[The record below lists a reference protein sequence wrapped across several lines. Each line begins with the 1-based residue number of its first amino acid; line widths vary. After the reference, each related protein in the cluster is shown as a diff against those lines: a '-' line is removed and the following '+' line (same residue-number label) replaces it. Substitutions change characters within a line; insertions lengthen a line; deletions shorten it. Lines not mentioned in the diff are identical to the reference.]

1 MKQVKVFILR
11 APGTNCDVETG
22 IAFQKAGALSDTFHI
37 NEWISNPS
45 LIHQYQVLALPGGF
59 SYGDD
64 IGSGA
69 VLGNEITQR
78 LIGEISRFIED
89 GKLILGI
96 CNGFQVLVRTGFLPG
111 LSYTPAEQQRSPDQ
125 IGKKP
130 AREAS
135 LFTNDSA
142 RYEDHWVYLRKYST
156 KCVFTKNFPMETVYL
171 PVAHGE
177 GKFITKD
184 KETLS
189 KIISNDQVVFRY
201 CDAKG
206 KPTHRYPL
214 NPNGALDNIA
224 AICDTTGRIMGMMP
238 HPERFQDITNHPRW
252 TREKPDFPHGMLIFQ
267 NAVEYVKNNL

>member
-11 APGTNCDVETG
+11 APGTNCDMETG
-22 IAFQKAGALSDTFHI
+22 GAFQKAGALSDAFHI

-64 IGSGA
+64 IGSGT
-69 VLGNEITQR
+69 VLGNEITRR

-96 CNGFQVLVRTGFLPG
+96 CNGFQVLVKTGFLPG
-111 LSYTPAEQQRSPDQ
+111 LSGDP
-125 IGKKP
+125 KKP
-130 AREAS
+130 TRQAS

-142 RYEDHWVYLRKYST
+142 RYEDRWVYLRKYSD
-156 KCVFTKNFPMETVYL
+156 KCVFTKNFPQETVYL

-177 GKFITKD
+177 GKFITED
-184 KETLS
+184 KETLG
-189 KIISNDQVVFRY
+189 KIIANDQVVFRY

-214 NPNGALDNIA
+214 NPNGAMDNIA

-238 HPERFQDITNHPRW
+238 HPERFQEITNHPRW
-252 TREKPDFPHGMLIFQ
+252 TREKPAFPHGMLIFQ
-267 NAVEYVKNNL
+267 NAVEYVKENL

>member
-1 MKQVKVFILR
+1 MKIVKAFILR
-11 APGTNCDVETG
+11 APGTNCDIETG
-22 IAFQKAGALSDTFHI
+22 GAFQKSGAQIGTFHI
-37 NEWISNPS
+37 NEWIDNPS
-45 LIHQYQVLALPGGF
+45 LIHQYQILALPGGF

-64 IGSGA
+64 IGSGT

-78 LIGEISRFIED
+78 LVKEISRFIED

-96 CNGFQVLVRTGFLPG
+96 CNGFQVLVKTGFLPG
-111 LSYTPAEQQRSPDQ
+111 LSGNPE
-125 IGKKP
+125 KP
-130 AREAS
+130 VREAA

-142 RYEDHWVYLRKYST
+142 RYEDHWVYLRKYSNR
-156 KCVFTKNFPMETVYL
+156 CVFTKKLPQDIVYL

-177 GKFITKD
+177 GKFITPD
-184 KETLS
+184 KETLN
-189 KIISNDQVVFRY
+189 KIIANDQVVFRY

-214 NPNGALDNIA
+214 NPNGAMDNIA

-252 TREKPDFPHGMLIFQ
+252 TREKPDFPHGLLIFQ